1 MTGSIFVKMII
12 SKYMIRVV
20 VHINHFYSI
29 MKKSKWRRSLKTL
42 VFVRIQTMK
51 IEKMSSTILQRVWLI
66 AVCVLL
72 RELKKQ
78 KMIIN
83 KNTTKMP

>member
-1 MTGSIFVKMII
+1 
-12 SKYMIRVV
+12 
-20 VHINHFYSI
+20 
-29 MKKSKWRRSLKTL
+29 
-42 VFVRIQTMK
+42 MK